1 MEEHLY
7 EEVIERMDFSK
18 EQTDEEVEMLLDEVV
33 CRRGREM
40 GITARQRE
48 RIQGKLFN
56 RLRRHDVLQELLD
69 DPSVTEV
76 MVNGPDKIFVER
88 GGVIYPSEKKFSG
101 VQRLEEV
108 IQQIVSEVNRVV
120 NESSPIVDA
129 RLKDG
134 SRVNVVLPPVAI
146 DGPSL
151 TIRKFGRNVWSL
163 RELAEKGML
172 TTEAATFLEGMVR
185 SGANLFVSGGT
196 GTGKT
201 TFLNALACEIPK
213 EERIVLIEDS
223 AELKIRQPNLVR
235 LEMRNANNEGVNPIT
250 IRDLIRTSLRMRPD
264 RIIVGEVRDGACMDM
279 LSAMNTGHSGS
290 MSTGHGNSPADML
303 SRLETM
309 ALMGAALPLPA
320 IRAQIGS
327 ALNFIIH
334 LSRDKRGERKVVSV
348 MEVRGYDRQ
357 RDEIRL
363 APIFIREGESDSLVR
378 VGEADFG
385 EGFPTENS
393 GEAGENHLLCGG
405 SMSSGRS
412 AGICVLP

>member
-151 TIRKFGRNVWSL
+151 IIRKFVRNVWSL
-163 RELAEKGML
+163 G
-172 TTEAATFLEGMVR
+172 
-185 SGANLFVSGGT
+185 
-196 GTGKT
+196 
-201 TFLNALACEIPK
+201 
-213 EERIVLIEDS
+213 
-223 AELKIRQPNLVR
+223 
-235 LEMRNANNEGVNPIT
+235 
-250 IRDLIRTSLRMRPD
+250 
-264 RIIVGEVRDGACMDM
+264 
-279 LSAMNTGHSGS
+279 
-290 MSTGHGNSPADML
+290 
-303 SRLETM
+303 
-309 ALMGAALPLPA
+309 
-320 IRAQIGS
+320 
-327 ALNFIIH
+327 
-334 LSRDKRGERKVVSV
+334 
-348 MEVRGYDRQ
+348 
-357 RDEIRL
+357 
-363 APIFIREGESDSLVR
+363 
-378 VGEADFG
+378 
-385 EGFPTENS
+385 
-393 GEAGENHLLCGG
+393 
-405 SMSSGRS
+405 
-412 AGICVLP
+412 

>member
-18 EQTDEEVEMLLDEVV
+18 EQTDEEVELLLDDVI

-40 GITARQRE
+40 GITALQRE
-48 RIQGKLFN
+48 KLQGRLFN

-69 DPSVTEV
+69 DPTVTEI
-76 MVNGPDKIFVER
+76 MVNGPDRIFVER
-88 GGVIYPSEKKFSG
+88 SGVIYPSEKKFSG

-151 TIRKFGRNVWSL
+151 TIRKFARNVWTL
-163 RELAEKGML
+163 DELAEKGML
-172 TTEAATFLEGMVR
+172 TTEAATFLAGIVR
-185 SGANLFVSGGT
+185 LGANLFVSGGT

-213 EERIVLIEDS
+213 QERIVLIEDS
-223 AELKIRQPNLVR
+223 AELKIHQPNLVR
-235 LEMRNANNEGVNPIT
+235 LEMRNANNEGVHQIT
-250 IRDLIRTSLRMRPD
+250 IRELIRTSLRMRPD

-303 SRLETM
+303 ARLETM
-309 ALMGAALPLPA
+309 ALMGAALPLSA

-327 ALNFIIH
+327 AINFMIH
-334 LSRDKRGERKVVSV
+334 LSRDKAGERKVVSI

-363 APIFIREGESDSLVR
+363 APIFVREGENDGLVR
-378 VGEADFG
+378 KEETRFGGNIEITDPSAADKDIDLR
-385 EGFPTENS
+385 S
-393 GEAGENHLLCGG
+393 GG
-405 SMSSGRS
+405 SCAGRN

>member
-1 MEEHLY
+1 
-7 EEVIERMDFSK
+7 
-18 EQTDEEVEMLLDEVV
+18 
-33 CRRGREM
+33 
-40 GITARQRE
+40 
-48 RIQGKLFN
+48 
-56 RLRRHDVLQELLD
+56 
-69 DPSVTEV
+69 
-76 MVNGPDKIFVER
+76 
-88 GGVIYPSEKKFSG
+88 
-101 VQRLEEV
+101 
-108 IQQIVSEVNRVV
+108 
-120 NESSPIVDA
+120 
-129 RLKDG
+129 
-134 SRVNVVLPPVAI
+134 
-146 DGPSL
+146 
-151 TIRKFGRNVWSL
+151 
-163 RELAEKGML
+163 ML

-201 TFLNALACEIPK
+201 TFLNALTCEIPK

-393 GEAGENHLLCGG
+393 GEA
-405 SMSSGRS
+405 
-412 AGICVLP
+412 

>member
-18 EQTDEEVEMLLDEVV
+18 EQTDEEVELLLDEVV
-33 CRRGREM
+33 CRRGREL

-76 MVNGPDKIFVER
+76 MVNGPDRIFVER

-134 SRVNVVLPPVAI
+134 SRVNVVLHPVAI

-163 RELAEKGML
+163 GELAEKGML
-172 TTEAATFLEGMVR
+172 TTETATFLAEMVR

-213 EERIVLIEDS
+213 EERIILIEDS

-327 ALNFIIH
+327 AINFMIH
-334 LSRDKRGERKVVSV
+334 LSRDRAGERKVISV
-348 MEVRGYDRQ
+348 MEVRGYDRE

-363 APIFIREGESDSLVR
+363 ATIFARDGENDSLVR
-378 VGEADFG
+378 KEEARFG
-385 EGFPTENS
+385 RN
-393 GEAGENHLLCGG
+393 
-405 SMSSGRS
+405 
-412 AGICVLP
+412 I

>member
-7 EEVIERMDFSK
+7 EEVIEQMDFSK
-18 EQTDEEVEMLLDEVV
+18 EQTDEEVERLLDEVV
-33 CRRGREM
+33 CRRGREL
-40 GITARQRE
+40 GITALQRE
-48 RIQGKLFN
+48 RIQGRLFN

-76 MVNGPDKIFVER
+76 MVNGPDRIFVER

-151 TIRKFGRNVWSL
+151 TIRKFGRNVWTL
-163 RELAEKGML
+163 DELARKGML
-172 TTEAATFLEGMVR
+172 TADAASFLAKMVR
-185 SGANLFVSGGT
+185 CGANLFVSGGT

-223 AELKIRQPNLVR
+223 AELKIHQPNLVR
-235 LEMRNANNEGVNPIT
+235 LEMRNANNEGVHRIT
-250 IRDLIRTSLRMRPD
+250 IRELIRTSLRMRPD

-327 ALNFIIH
+327 AINFMVH
-334 LSRDKRGERKVVSV
+334 LSRDKAGERKVVSV
-348 MEVRGYDRQ
+348 VEVRGYDRQ

-363 APIFIREGESDSLVR
+363 APIFVREGESEGLAQ
-378 VGEADFG
+378 VGTANFG
-385 EGFPTENS
+385 EGFPFANS
-393 GEAGENHLLCGG
+393 GEAGKDCLLCGG
-405 SMSSGRS
+405 GLPAGRS
-412 AGICVLP
+412 AGVCVLS

>member
-1 MEEHLY
+1 MEERLY

-18 EQTDEEVEMLLDEVV
+18 EQTDGEVEMLLDDVV
-33 CRRGREM
+33 CTRGREM
-40 GITARQRE
+40 GITAQQRE
-48 RIQGKLFN
+48 KIQGRLFN

-69 DPSVTEV
+69 DPLVTEV
-76 MVNGPDKIFVER
+76 MVNGPDRIFVER

-146 DGPSL
+146 DGPAL
-151 TIRKFGRNVWSL
+151 TIRKFGRNVWTL
-163 RELAEKGML
+163 EELAGRKML
-172 TTEAATFLEGMVR
+172 SFEAAAFLAGMVR
-185 SGANLFVSGGT
+185 RGANLFVSGGT

-201 TFLNALACEIPK
+201 TFLNALAGEIPK
-213 EERIVLIEDS
+213 EERVVLIEDS
-223 AELKIRQPNLVR
+223 AELKIHQPNLVR
-235 LEMRNANNEGVNPIT
+235 MEMRNANNEGVQQIT
-250 IRDLIRTSLRMRPD
+250 IRELIRTSLRMRPD

-290 MSTGHGNSPADML
+290 MSTGHGNSPTDML

-327 ALNFIIH
+327 AINFMIH
-334 LSRDKRGERKVVSV
+334 LSRDKTGERKVVSI

-363 APIFIREGESDSLVR
+363 EPIFVRKGEGLVR
-378 VGEADFG
+378 VGEAEFV
-385 EGFPTENS
+385 ENFPIADS
-393 GEAGENHLLCGG
+393 SEAGKNHLLCSGSVSSGG
-405 SMSSGRS
+405 SV
-412 AGICVLP
+412 GICVLP

>member
-1 MEEHLY
+1 MEERLY

-18 EQTDEEVEMLLDEVV
+18 EQTDEEVEMLLDEVI
-33 CRRGREM
+33 CRRGREL
-40 GITARQRE
+40 GVTALQRE
-48 RIQGKLFN
+48 KFQGRLFN

-88 GGVIYPSEKKFSG
+88 GGIIYPSEKKFSG

-108 IQQIVSEVNRVV
+108 IQQIVSGVNRVV

-151 TIRKFGRNVWSL
+151 TIRKFARNVWTL
-163 RELAEKGML
+163 HELVGKEML
-172 TTEAATFLEGMVR
+172 TAEAAVFLANLVR
-185 SGANLFVSGGT
+185 CGANLFVSGGT

-213 EERIVLIEDS
+213 EERIVLIEDA
-223 AELKIRQPNLVR
+223 AELKIHQPNLVR
-235 LEMRNANNEGVNPIT
+235 LEVRNANNEGVHQIT
-250 IRDLIRTSLRMRPD
+250 IRELIRTSLRMRPD

-327 ALNFIIH
+327 AINFMIH
-334 LSRDKRGERKVVSV
+334 LSRDRAGERKVISV
-348 MEVRGYDRQ
+348 MEVRGYDRE

-363 APIFIREGESDSLVR
+363 ATIFARDGENDSLVR
-378 VGEADFG
+378 KEEARFG
-385 EGFPTENS
+385 RN
-393 GEAGENHLLCGG
+393 
-405 SMSSGRS
+405 
-412 AGICVLP
+412 I